1 MSQIFLAFEDDAK
14 RTSNKIF
21 CVPNVEI
28 KDCNVMIDRKNF
40 FDQLVKNNEVTYENI
55 GKISTVQGDDYTTV
69 C

>member
-1 MSQIFLAFEDDAK
+1 MK
-14 RTSNKIF
+14 RNIKRF

-28 KDCNVMIDRKNF
+28 KDCNVTIDEKNF
-40 FDQLVKNNEVTYENI
+40 FDHLVKNNEVTYERI